1 MENMDDPFVQFHDDS
16 FNSKEL
22 KTSIN
27 AMILEDV
34 PGSATTITE
43 SECKLI
49 VYYCFFL
56 LRNKFISTKLFMT
69 HHNMLVAT
77 NWWWKYWKH
86 ADIIPQPTPAKTDR
100 KRRRSGAEQETRG
113 AFVLYKSQGWT
124 HLGLAVHALIF
135 RTFLFLLCQDRS

>member
-1 MENMDDPFVQFHDDS
+1 MFFFVCASMEKMDDPFVQFNDDS

-27 AMILEDV
+27 AMILEDI
-34 PGSATTITE
+34 PDSATTITE

-56 LRNKFISTKLFMT
+56 LRNKFISTKLLMT

-86 ADIIPQPTPAKTDR
+86 ANIIPQQTPAKTDR
-100 KRRRSGAEQETRG
+100 KRRRPAAELDTRG
-113 AFVLYKSQGWT
+113 AIGLYKS
-124 HLGLAVHALIF
+124 
-135 RTFLFLLCQDRS
+135 

>member
-1 MENMDDPFVQFHDDS
+1 MENMDDPFVQFNDDS

-56 LRNKFISTKLFMT
+56 LRNKFIETKLFMT

-77 NWWWKYWKH
+77 NWWWKFWKH
-86 ADIIPQPTPAKTDR
+86 ADIIPQATPAKTDR

-113 AFVLYKSQGWT
+113 AFVLYKS
-124 HLGLAVHALIF
+124 
-135 RTFLFLLCQDRS
+135 

>member
-1 MENMDDPFVQFHDDS
+1 MDEPFVQFNDDC
-16 FNSKEL
+16 FNSKEF
-22 KTSIN
+22 KTAIN

-56 LRNKFISTKLFMT
+56 LRNKFIETKLFMT

-77 NWWWKYWKH
+77 NWWWKFWKH
-86 ADIIPQPTPAKTDR
+86 ADIIPQPTAAKTDR

-113 AFVLYKSQGWT
+113 AFVLYKS
-124 HLGLAVHALIF
+124 
-135 RTFLFLLCQDRS
+135 